1 MLKKT
6 NSEVVKYNAKDIFKQ
21 SVQYVNYKHVK
32 TLKTAYS
39 DKSDSL
45 AVINK
50 KVGKETSL
58 LILETWIVNLNDF
71 LNISRKMTP
80 EQIKETADMIYD
92 EFYYLKIS
100 DISLIFKRIKT
111 GFYGEFYE
119 SIDGMKLLK
128 MFADYSQERVNM
140 IIEQGIREHNKIK
153 NG

>member
-119 SIDGMKLLK
+119 SIDWMKFLK